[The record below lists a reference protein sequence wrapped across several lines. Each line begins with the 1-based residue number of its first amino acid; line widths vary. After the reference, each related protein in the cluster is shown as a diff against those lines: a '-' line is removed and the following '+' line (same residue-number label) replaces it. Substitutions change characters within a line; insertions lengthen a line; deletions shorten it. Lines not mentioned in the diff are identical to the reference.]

1 MECMCPDAHLKF
13 RYNRPMTRFAET
25 LKTLRSNAGLSLRN
39 LSDAV
44 GISTNNL
51 SCYENK
57 LVVPTLEMVVKLA
70 KYFDVSVDY
79 FVHGESLT
87 EEIRDK
93 ELRTLFTRID
103 AIVRKDR
110 ELVKRYLKTVL
121 RNREEREELEK
132 KADTG

>member
-1 MECMCPDAHLKF
+1 
-13 RYNRPMTRFAET
+13 MTRFAET
-25 LKTLRSNAGLSLRN
+25 LKTLRANAGLSLRN

-51 SCYENK
+51 SCYENRI
-57 LVVPTLEMVVKLA
+57 VVPTLEMVVKLA

-103 AIVRKDR
+103 AMVRKDR
-110 ELVKRYLKTVL
+110 ELVKKYLKTVL
-121 RNREEREELEK
+121 RNRDEREELEK